1 MTSPERVLVTGATG
15 FLGRHLVRRL
25 LGDGFA
31 VAALVRRDD
40 AELEAFCAESGGRLS
55 VHRLD
60 LVTGVGDLPERGSIS
75 AMIAA
80 AVVYTGKVQ
89 DWRTNVRL
97 ARSESLI
104 RCSLKIPRMVYVSS
118 QNATFRNRGPYA
130 RSKRMAEYVMMT
142 ECPMGLTILR
152 PTLIY
157 DHAGNPFVQQLANV
171 ARASRIVPHLGWR
184 STRLQ
189 PVHAHDVARVA
200 AVLIR
205 EKPTQEPEI
214 IPLYG
219 GAPIDLRSLCRA
231 VRRARG
237 AWVTVPLPQPL
248 LHLMGLASP
257 AFAEKVAELYEEKTA
272 PDGAVKA
279 LESRFGGPFRRFGDD
294 LAMILDQS
302 KGPHLG

>member
-1 MTSPERVLVTGATG
+1 MTSPDRVLVTGAAG

-31 VAALVRRDD
+31 VAAVVRRDD
-40 AELEAFCAESGGRLS
+40 AELEALGAEAAGRLS
-55 VHRLD
+55 LHRLD
-60 LVTGVGDLPERGSIS
+60 LVSGVGDVPERGSVG

-80 AVVYTGKVQ
+80 AYTGEAE
-89 DWRTNVRL
+89 DWRINVRI

-104 RCSLKIPRMVYVSS
+104 RRSLEIPRMVYVSS
-118 QNATFRNRGPYA
+118 QNASFRNRGPYA
-130 RSKRMAEYVMMT
+130 RGKRMAEDVMLT
-142 ECPMGLTILR
+142 ECPMGLIILR

-157 DHAGNPFVQQLANV
+157 DDAGNPFVRQLADV
-171 ARASRIVPHLGWR
+171 ARATRIVPHLGWR
-184 STRLQ
+184 SSRLQ

-200 AVLIR
+200 ALLIR
-205 EKPTQEPEI
+205 DDPTQAEI

-219 GAPIDLRSLCRA
+219 GAPIDLRSVCRA

-237 AWVTVPLPQPL
+237 AWATVPLPQPPL
-248 LHLMGLASP
+248 RLIGLASP
-257 AFAEKVAELYEEKTA
+257 AFAEKVAELYEERTA

-294 LAMILDQS
+294 LPTILGS
-302 KGPHLG
+302 